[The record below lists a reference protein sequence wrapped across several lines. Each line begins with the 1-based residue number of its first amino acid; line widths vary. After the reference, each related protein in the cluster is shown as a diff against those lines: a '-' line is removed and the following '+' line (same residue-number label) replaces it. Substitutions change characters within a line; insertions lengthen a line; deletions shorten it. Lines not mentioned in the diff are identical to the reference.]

1 LAALAVAAITAQDR
15 GGYFLRSR
23 CDLVPEAN
31 SGASFQ
37 IIDADGGVE
46 TVELDSGDASRL
58 MAEAVKAANAA
69 GIGWNDQDLVLRPQ
83 PKLVQLVVASRTLAL
98 QGMAEEEAAA
108 ETAQT

>member
-1 LAALAVAAITAQDR
+1 
-15 GGYFLRSR
+15 
-23 CDLVPEAN
+23 VPEAN
-31 SGASFQ
+31 SGTSFQ
-37 IIDADGGVE
+37 IIDAGGGVE